1 MMENNTMTIVS
12 RTIII
17 VAIPPCSSRFGT
29 RHTVYYGTAS
39 NSLNVSFIDTT
50 LPVEAKTAITK
61 DLQICLNDW
70 GKATTLDLEGRK
82 PGWIGYLDNPNKNSH
97 YPSENKFP
105 KQVISSEN
113 NELSL
118 LIHKDLSDAY
128 TNVFAFAAANSNIV
142 AAAYQFASFVAS
154 PAFAHL
160 PHNEM
165 PNYILEKDTPAAEII
180 AEAAE
185 TIEEL
190 GEQTYYP
197 PSLLGFIYL
206 EPVLFVPNY

>member
-1 MMENNTMTIVS
+1 MLAGDNNG
-12 RTIII
+12 
-17 VAIPPCSSRFGT
+17 A
-29 RHTVYYGTAS
+29 
-39 NSLNVSFIDTT
+39 
-50 LPVEAKTAITK
+50 
-61 DLQICLNDW
+61 
-70 GKATTLDLEGRK
+70 
-82 PGWIGYLDNPNKNSH
+82 YLDNPKRCPLYPPGLNFPDNINLVNTNK
-97 YPSENKFP
+97 PALEVP
-105 KQVISSEN
+105 
-113 NELSL
+113 
-118 LIHKDLSDAY
+118 KDLSDAY

-154 PAFAHL
+154 PAFADL

-165 PNYILEKDTPAAEII
+165 PNYILEKDAPAAEII